1 MGQTHAGQGDVQAI
15 PHHIKQDFSTLFDF
29 IHVLDQISLLSGR
42 LCNLGHSEA
51 FLVSIL

>member
-1 MGQTHAGQGDVQAI
+1 MQSF
-15 PHHIKQDFSTLFDF
+15 PHRMKQDFSTLFDF
-29 IHVLDQISLLSGR
+29 THILDQISLLSGR